1 MTREITTIKS
11 DGILQIDF
19 LRPTKKNAFTKAMYQ
34 DMADALA
41 DAARDDSIKA
51 ILFAG
56 QPEIFTAGNDVEDFL
71 KNPPSDEDSP
81 VFKFLYQLS
90 HAEKPIVAAVR
101 GAAIGIGT
109 TLLLHC
115 DLVYAADNA
124 RFSLPFV
131 ALGLVPE
138 AASSMLLPRLFGY
151 QLAAEK
157 LFLGEMFSAE
167 EAQRAGL
174 VTKVLPL
181 KEVLEFAQNQAK
193 KLVAL
198 PAASLRATKK
208 LMKEDLMPMIEQ
220 RMAQEGEMFRERLRS
235 PEAKEALSAF
245 LEKRKPDFS
254 PFV

>member
-1 MTREITTIKS
+1 LTREITTIKS
-11 DGILQIDF
+11 DGVLQIDF

-34 DMADALA
+34 DMADALE
-41 DAARDDSIKA
+41 DAARDDAIRA

-56 QPEIFTAGNDVEDFL
+56 QPDIFTAGNDVEDFL
-71 KNPPSDEDSP
+71 KNPPSGEDSP
-81 VFKFLYQLS
+81 VFQFLHQIS

-131 ALGLVPE
+131 SLGLVPE

-151 QLAAEK
+151 QGAAEK
-157 LFLGEMFSAE
+157 LFLGETFNAE
-167 EAQRAGL
+167 EAHRAGL
-174 VTKVLPL
+174 VNKILPV
-181 KEVLEFAQNQAK
+181 KEVLEFAQHQAR
-193 KLVAL
+193 KLAAL

-208 LMKEDLMPMIEQ
+208 LMKHDLMPMIKA
-220 RMAQEGEMFRERLRS
+220 RMDEESELFRERLKS

-254 PFV
+254 QFA

>member
-1 MTREITTIKS
+1 MTREITTIKR
-11 DGILQIDF
+11 DGVLQIDF

-34 DMADALA
+34 DMADALKDGA
-41 DAARDDSIKA
+41 SDDAIKV
-51 ILFAG
+51 ILFVG

-71 KNPPSDEDSP
+71 NNPPSGEDSP
-81 VFKFLYQLS
+81 VFQFLHQLS
-90 HAEKPIVAAVR
+90 HAEKPVI
-101 GAAIGIGT
+101 
-109 TLLLHC
+109 
-115 DLVYAADNA
+115 DLVYAADNS

-138 AASSMLLPRLFGY
+138 AASSYLLPRLFGY

-157 LFLGEMFSAE
+157 LLLGEPFGPD
-167 EAQRAGL
+167 EALRAGL

-181 KEVLEFAQNQAK
+181 KEVVEFAQTQAK

-208 LMKEDLMPMIEQ
+208 LMKSDLMPMIKQ
-220 RMAQEGEMFRERLRS
+220 RMGQEGELFRERLGS

-254 PFV
+254 AFA